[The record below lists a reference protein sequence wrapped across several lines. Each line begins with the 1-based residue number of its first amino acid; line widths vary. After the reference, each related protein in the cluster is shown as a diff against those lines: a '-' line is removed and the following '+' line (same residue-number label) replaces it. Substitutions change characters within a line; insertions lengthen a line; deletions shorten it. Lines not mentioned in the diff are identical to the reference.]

1 MTQATQIA
9 ADFSGAIQKTAT
21 LLKLNKAH
29 KYVATSWAA
38 DTVRILKM
46 RARAMQKS
54 ISPWKK
60 KTSQLARNIGMLV
73 GASEEKWTVAVGTG
87 LGGTQ
92 SVRHAKI
99 QDEGGTTH
107 PKVTKRMRRWAWFMF
122 RETGNE
128 MYKGIALTKKAKLD
142 VKVPAT
148 HWFSGVLEYRE
159 RDLSEM
165 MNPDYVMKVAQGMA
179 GVK

>member
-1 MTQATQIA
+1 MTQIT
-9 ADFSGAIQKTAT
+9 ADFSGAIRQTAT
-21 LLKLNKAH
+21 LLKLNRAH
-29 KYVATSWAA
+29 KFVATEWAS

-60 KTSQLARNIGMLV
+60 KTGQLARNIDKLV
-73 GASEEKWTVAVGTG
+73 GAEEDRWTVVVGTG
-87 LGGTQ
+87 IGGTQ
-92 SVRHAKI
+92 SVRYAKI

-107 PKVTKRMRRWAWFMF
+107 PRVTKRMRRWAWFMF
-122 RETGNE
+122 KETGNE
-128 MYKGIALTKKAKLD
+128 MYRGIALTSKKKLD
-142 VKVPAT
+142 VKIPET
-148 HWFSGVLEYRE
+148 KWFSGVLEYRE

-165 MNPDYVMKVAQGMA
+165 MDPDHVLKVAQGMA

>member
-1 MTQATQIA
+1 MSPVK
-9 ADFSGAIQKTAT
+9 ADFSGAIRKTAT

-29 KYVATSWAA
+29 KFVATEWAA

-60 KTSQLARNIGMLV
+60 KTGQLARNIGMLV
-73 GASEEKWTVAVGTG
+73 GAQEDRWTVAVGTG
-87 LGGTQ
+87 IGGTQ
-92 SVRHAKI
+92 SVRYAKI

-107 PKVTKRMRRWAWFMF
+107 PKVTKRMRRWAWFMYH
-122 RETGNE
+122 ETGND
-128 MYKGIALTKKAKLD
+128 MYKGIALTSKKKLD
-142 VKVPAT
+142 VKIPAS

-165 MNPDYVMKVAQGMA
+165 MDPDHVMRVAKGMA

>member
-1 MTQATQIA
+1 MTQIT
-9 ADFSGAIQKTAT
+9 ADFSGAIRQTAT

-29 KYVATSWAA
+29 KYVATEWAA

-46 RARAMQKS
+46 QARAMQKS
-54 ISPWKK
+54 GKGR
-60 KTSQLARNIGMLV
+60 KTGQLARNVGMIV
-73 GASEEKWTVAVGTG
+73 GAQEELWTVVVGTG
-87 LGGTQ
+87 IGGTQ
-92 SVRHAKI
+92 SVRYAKI

-107 PKVTKRMRRWAWFMF
+107 PRVTKRMRRWAWFMYY
-122 RETGNE
+122 ETGND
-128 MYKGIALTKKAKLD
+128 MYRGIALTGKKKLD
-142 VKVPAT
+142 VKIPAS

-165 MNPDYVMKVAQGMA
+165 MNPDHVLKVAQGMA